1 MIVFPVSFVKSSA
14 WDPTTNLKVYF
25 DISNS
30 SSYSGSGTTIT
41 DLSGN
46 SNNATLSG
54 DYSYSATNSGILVM
68 GGTNSY
74 ASVTQ
79 SSSINITNMT
89 QPVSVVMWIKI
100 DAGYG
105 DFDGIWNKNFDSP
118 SYDGFRLIAR
128 ATNTVKLGVNGGT
141 YDYNYTGSNNVI
153 ATGTWMM
160 LTTVL
165 QAGTSYVYRDN
176 NSTPIVSGT
185 TLSQSFPSSTANL
198 ILCAGEFNTLGNYL
212 PCSWGQFR
220 YYRGTALTPSNISEL
235 FDDDKAKYGL

>member
-1 MIVFPVSFVKSSA
+1 MIVFPVSFIKPSI

-30 SSYSGSGTTIT
+30 SSYPGSGTTIT

-54 DYSYSATNSGILVM
+54 DYSYSATNSGTLVM

-79 SSSINITNMT
+79 SASINITNMT

-100 DAGYG
+100 NAGYA

-118 SYDGFRLIAR
+118 TYDGFRLIAR

-141 YDYNYTGSNNVI
+141 YDYNYTGSNNI
-153 ATGTWMM
+153 IETGTWMM
-160 LTTVL
+160 ITTVL
-165 QAGTSYVYRDN
+165 QAGTSL
-176 NSTPIVSGT
+176 T
-185 TLSQSFPSSTANL
+185 T
-198 ILCAGEFNTLGNYL
+198 
-212 PCSWGQFR
+212 
-220 YYRGTALTPSNISEL
+220 SNISEL